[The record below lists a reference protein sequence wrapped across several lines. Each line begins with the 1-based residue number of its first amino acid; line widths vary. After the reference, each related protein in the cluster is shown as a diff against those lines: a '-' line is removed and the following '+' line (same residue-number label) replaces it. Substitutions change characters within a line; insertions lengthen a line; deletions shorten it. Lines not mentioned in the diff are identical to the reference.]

1 MPEYTYLAINPAG
14 SVVKGQVE
22 ADTEGDARRQ
32 LEGQGYVI
40 MEIKGLSRIAGR
52 ITSAIAGFKVKRVE
66 LIEFANNLATIL
78 KAGLPLITAL
88 DDLAE
93 TTTNKYLKMAIKK
106 ARDDV
111 VSGSSLSEALQRQR
125 HVFPDILIR
134 LASIGENTGRLEV
147 SIKEAAD
154 HLQRIEDLASMIK
167 RAMMY
172 PMFALVT
179 TGGALIFWLIYVLP
193 KILTVIKEM
202 GVQIPAI
209 TKLLMLLSNVMTQRW
224 YAILL
229 GIVFMVIAYAI
240 LSRHPRTK
248 YYVDLLK
255 IRAPIIK
262 EIVYTKLLA
271 LFAEQM
277 RILVSAG
284 IIIDRCFEATAK
296 AIYSDVFK
304 RAIEDARQRLIK
316 GEGIANSLKA
326 QKVFPLLVIRMVEVG
341 ERSGN
346 LDEQFKFLSD
356 FYYEKLEAFTEKLGK
371 VIEPILI
378 ALVGGMFAL
387 VAIGLMM
394 PLYDLITKIK

>member
-229 GIVFMVIAYAI
+229 GIVFMIIAYAI

-387 VAIGLMM
+387 VAIGLLM